1 MLKRKDMVE
10 RFRDL
15 GIKSGDHV
23 LVHSS
28 LHSVGPIDGGADALL
43 DALLETVGR
52 AGTIAAPTFSGLPE
66 PDGYFDPLES
76 PSNVGVF
83 TEVLRKRPDAFRSL
97 HPTHSVAAIGERAEA
112 FVRDHLKAPAV
123 GAGSPIDLIAQAGG
137 YVMLLGV
144 THTANTTIHVGEDYG
159 GMLKL
164 GRVDNAQAFKI
175 RLTDGTFVENM
186 QDSSNSCSAG
196 FNVLELPL
204 RLGGD
209 GPGVSAGEGSE
220 FVDKGEGL
228 DRLHGGASEGA
239 SGYHALYVS
248 GVRTLPEMA
257 SACRRSLR
265 DKLAWSFNCR
275 KGLFRTGIRLSGI

>member
-10 RFRDL
+10 QFHSL
-15 GIKSGDHV
+15 GIKPGDHL

-52 AGTIAAPTFSGLPE
+52 SGTVAVPAFSGLPE

-123 GAGSPIDLIAQAGG
+123 RAGSPIDLIA
-137 YVMLLGV
+137 
-144 THTANTTIHVGEDYG
+144 
-159 GMLKL
+159 
-164 GRVDNAQAFKI
+164 
-175 RLTDGTFVENM
+175 
-186 QDSSNSCSAG
+186 
-196 FNVLELPL
+196 
-204 RLGGD
+204 
-209 GPGVSAGEGSE
+209 
-220 FVDKGEGL
+220 
-228 DRLHGGASEGA
+228 
-239 SGYHALYVS
+239 
-248 GVRTLPEMA
+248 
-257 SACRRSLR
+257 
-265 DKLAWSFNCR
+265 
-275 KGLFRTGIRLSGI
+275 